1 MKESIHSLIMM
12 EMDKKMK
19 MKMKETLQLLCNKLK
34 VSMVQIQ
41 WSWGINKNKAVLV
54 RDGQLY
60 HSEKL
65 TEVFDLV
72 SESEASLC

>member
-12 EMDKKMK
+12 EMDKK

-72 SESEASLC
+72 SESEAFLC

>member
-12 EMDKKMK
+12 EMDKK

-41 WSWGINKNKAVLV
+41 WSWGINKNKAALG

-72 SESEASLC
+72 SE